1 VRPAAVGAALGLA
14 LSSALAVAA
23 PVGWE
28 LTRPPTA
35 AGVPVAQALAD
46 TTPGPPAPAR
56 PGPAVVT
63 RDASPAPVVE
73 VPAPVRLTAPTL
85 GLDAPVDAVGITP
98 DGQMNLPDDVARVG
112 WYRFGPAPGGAGSAV
127 LAGHVDSRAQGLGA
141 LASLPNATPGDE
153 VRVTDAAGALTRWR
167 VVGRE
172 LIEKPAVP
180 LSSLFGRT
188 GPARLV
194 LITCGG
200 PFVPELG
207 SYRDNVVV
215 VAEPLG

>member
-1 VRPAAVGAALGLA
+1 VALGLA
-14 LSSALAVAA
+14 LAVGA

-35 AGVPVAQALAD
+35 AGVPVVQALAATSPG
-46 TTPGPPAPAR
+46 TTAPAG
-56 PGPAVVT
+56 PSPGTPASAGPAVVT
-63 RDASPAPVVE
+63 RDATPAPVVE

-85 GLDAPVDAVGITP
+85 GMEAPVDAVGVTP
-98 DGQMNLPDDVARVG
+98 DGQMSLPDDVARVG
-112 WYRFGPAPGGAGSAV
+112 WYRFGPAPGQAGSAV

-141 LASLPNATPGDE
+141 LAPLRNATPGDE
-153 VRVTDAAGALTRWR
+153 VQVTDAAGALTRWR

-180 LSSLFGRT
+180 VSALFGRT

-200 PFVPELG
+200 PFLPELS

-215 VAEPLG
+215 VAEPLR

>member
-1 VRPAAVGAALGLA
+1 LVLAVG
-14 LSSALAVAA
+14 V

-35 AGVPVAQALAD
+35 AGVSVVQALAA
-46 TTPGPPAPAR
+46 TSPGTPAPAGR
-56 PGPAVVT
+56 AVVT
-63 RDASPAPVVE
+63 RDATPAPVAE
-73 VPAPVRLTAPTL
+73 VPSPVRLAVPTL
-85 GLDAPVDAVGITP
+85 DMDAPVDAVGVTP
-98 DGQMNLPDDVARVG
+98 DGQMSLPDDVARVG
-112 WYRFGPAPGGAGSAV
+112 WYRFGPAPGQAGSAV

-141 LASLPNATPGDE
+141 LAPLREATPGDE
-153 VRVTDAAGALTRWR
+153 VQVTDGAGALTRWR

-172 LIEKPAVP
+172 LVEKPAVP
-180 LSSLFGRT
+180 LSSLFSRT
-188 GPARLV
+188 GPPRLV

-200 PFVPELG
+200 PFLPELR

>member
-1 VRPAAVGAALGLA
+1 VRPAAVGVALGLA
-14 LSSALAVAA
+14 LAVGVPA
-23 PVGWE
+23 GWD

-35 AGVPVAQALAD
+35 AGVPVVQALAGSSPG
-46 TTPGPPAPAR
+46 TPVAAGPT
-56 PGPAVVT
+56 VVT

-73 VPAPVRLTAPTL
+73 VPAPVRLVAPAL
-85 GLDAPVDAVGITP
+85 GLDAAVDTVGITP
-98 DGQMNLPDDVARVG
+98 DGQMSLPDDVARVG